1 MPAGHTS
8 DSNALISKIGQAFSN
23 PCTCQSLSNQL
34 KKLGCMKNSLSSIPT
49 QPIARLLLL
58 TLVACTFFSACAGHE
73 RRVERR
79 QDRREH
85 REERR
90 EDRQERRQ
98 DGPEPTPVP
107 KTEQ

>member
-1 MPAGHTS
+1 
-8 DSNALISKIGQAFSN
+8 
-23 PCTCQSLSNQL
+23 
-34 KKLGCMKNSLSSIPT
+34 MKNSLSSIPT
-49 QPIARLLLL
+49 QPIAR
-58 TLVACTFFSACAGHE
+58 TLPLILAATAACTFFSACAGHE

-90 EDRQERRQ
+90 EDRREHREERREDRQERRQ

-107 KTEQ
+107 ETQQ